1 MSKRIYILFILR
13 LITMSVRKSL
23 FYGIAYNLKDA
34 TILTTITTAISM
46 AVFKHYLFNS

>member
-13 LITMSVRKSL
+13 LLTISVRKSL
-23 FYGIAYNLKDA
+23 FYDIAYNLDA